1 MHRTFAMTAVDPGT
15 ARRRAAFRQLHAQGC
30 FVLPNPWDVGSAR
43 YLQRQGFQALATTSA
58 GCAWSEGRPDG
69 AVSLEATLEHLRLMA
84 DATPLPLNADFGDGF
99 GATADEVGAAVT
111 AALDTGIAALSI
123 EDASGVAG
131 APLRPL
137 EQAVQRLAAARAAID
152 RAGADVLLVARAENF
167 FVGVP
172 DLDDSLQRLRAYAA
186 AGADVLYAPGI
197 TTREQITAV
206 VAAAGP
212 KPVNLLVGGPTP
224 LTLQD
229 IAALGVRRVSLGGAL
244 ARAAWGGLMQATDPI
259 LRDGR
264 FDGLQQAA
272 AGAALNDLFR

>member
-1 MHRTFAMTAVDPGT
+1 MHRTFTMSAVDTGT

-84 DATPLPLNADFGDGF
+84 GATSLPLNADFGDGF
-99 GATADEVGAAVT
+99 GATPDEVGAAVT
-111 AALDTGIAALSI
+111 AALDAGIAALSI

-137 EQAVQRLAAARAAID
+137 EEAVQRLAAARAAID
-152 RAGADVLLVARAENF
+152 RAGADVLLVGRAENF

-172 DLDDSLQRLRAYAA
+172 DLEDTLQRLRAYAA

-197 TTREQITAV
+197 TTREQIMAV

-244 ARAAWGGLMQATDPI
+244 ARAAWGGLMRATDPI
-259 LRDGR
+259 LREGR

-272 AGAALNDLFR
+272 AGAVLNDLFR

>member
-1 MHRTFAMTAVDPGT
+1 MSAMTAPDADT

-69 AVSLEATLEHLRLMA
+69 AVSLQATLEHLRLMA
-84 DATPLPLNADFGDGF
+84 SATPLPLNADFGDGF
-99 GATADEVGAAVT
+99 GATPDAVGEAVT
-111 AALDTGIAALSI
+111 AALGTGVAALSI

-137 EQAVQRLAAARAAID
+137 EEAVQRLAAARAAID
-152 RAGADVLLVARAENF
+152 RAGADVLLVGRAENF

-172 DLDDSLQRLRAYAA
+172 DLEDTLQRLRAYDA

-212 KPVNLLVGGPTP
+212 KPVNLLVGGPSP

-259 LRDGR
+259 LREGR

>member
-84 DATPLPLNADFGDGF
+84 DATSLPLNADFGDGF

>member
-1 MHRTFAMTAVDPGT
+1 M
-15 ARRRAAFRQLHAQGC
+15 
-30 FVLPNPWDVGSAR
+30 NP
-43 YLQRQGFQALATTSA
+43 
-58 GCAWSEGRPDG
+58 
-69 AVSLEATLEHLRLMA
+69 
-84 DATPLPLNADFGDGF
+84 
-99 GATADEVGAAVT
+99 
-111 AALDTGIAALSI
+111 
-123 EDASGVAG
+123 
-131 APLRPL
+131 
-137 EQAVQRLAAARAAID
+137 RLAAARAAID
-152 RAGADVLLVARAENF
+152 RAGADVLLVGRAENF

-172 DLDDSLQRLRAYAA
+172 DLEDTLQRLRAYAA

-212 KPVNLLVGGPTP
+212 KPVNLLVGGPSP